1 MMAINL
7 LRRSLAESR
16 HLRQKRRLESV
27 IGLLALSMVCIVS
40 GLIWANVNK
49 QIQSLQQELADKRV
63 QISSQARFESD
74 VKVLVE
80 QRKKLM
86 QEILRL
92 EDFQSSR
99 VQPGNILDTI
109 SQSLD
114 PLDLWLVTMQLEKG
128 RLALD
133 GLAGSREDILR
144 FSKNID
150 DQALFKDVT
159 ISETRA
165 ELIAAEALYSFSMNF
180 KIDRQHV
187 GSTPS

>member
-7 LRRSLAESR
+7 LRRSLADSR
-16 HLRQKRRLESV
+16 HLRRKGRLESV

-63 QISSQARFESD
+63 QVSSQARFESD